1 MALFGTGKEM
11 FAHGHGTN
19 TSRATLCY
27 LYISWWYVCWDWE
40 SLLAATVRMQTCSG
54 RSASH
59 DWSQWWC
66 SCHRTG
72 SSPNTRLAAD
82 PMAVKD
88 SESIQSAFPTHK
100 ESFLRPNNLGMCIS
114 AESSKL
120 QTKNQNSTYFIL
132 WLQDRWPTTNS
143 SISPHFSSI
152 MQEFLVVC
160 PWCAPLLPR
169 SHWFLPGCPRPSTGS
184 TAAKPWRVDKQPQTA
199 AVIHGHPTVIHGHP
213 QRQAVLS
220 SVKQC
225 QAVPSHWSL
234 CSRGPSYPTWIEL
247 HSTLCWDR
255 LKMDEIGRSRVLTG
269 CVRTAQIG

>member
-1 MALFGTGKEM
+1 M

-27 LYISWWYVCWDWE
+27 PYICWWYVCWDWE
-40 SLLAATVRMQTCSG
+40 GLLAATVRMQTCSG

-59 DWSQWWC
+59 DWSQWRC

-88 SESIQSAFPTHK
+88 SESIRSAFPTHK

-152 MQEFLVVC
+152 MQDFLVVC
-160 PWCAPLLPR
+160 PWCAHGVPRCCPGPIGFSQAVLVPRRDQQLRSLGESTNSHKQLQSSTVIPR
-169 SHWFLPGCPRPSTGS
+169 SS
-184 TAAKPWRVDKQPQTA
+184 
-199 AVIHGHPTVIHGHP
+199 TVIHS
-213 QRQAVLS
+213 A
-220 SVKQC
+220 KQC
-225 QAVPSHWSL
+225 QAVPSSAK
-234 CSRGPSYPTWIEL
+234 P
-247 HSTLCWDR
+247 
-255 LKMDEIGRSRVLTG
+255 LKSV
-269 CVRTAQIG
+269 